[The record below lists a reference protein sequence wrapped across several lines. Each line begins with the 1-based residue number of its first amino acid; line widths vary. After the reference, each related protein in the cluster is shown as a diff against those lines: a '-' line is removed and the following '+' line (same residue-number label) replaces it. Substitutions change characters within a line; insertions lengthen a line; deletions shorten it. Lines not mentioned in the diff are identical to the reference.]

1 MYLSKPCH
9 GKMTFPNL
17 TFVWLYPHRPK
28 NSAYFRCTCS
38 VDRHVNYTWSP
49 CRKLMITW
57 LAIYIRIKESF
68 FEDYEMII
76 LVRPWSNPTKPE
88 GLIDRFEM
96 LMKCIVRKYSIKL
109 WTPLDTWR
117 YLTSIYFGFLIHSK
131 VYLVRV
137 HICIFM
143 AAVES
148 LSCNWSLAFAAK

>member
-68 FEDYEMII
+68 FEDYEVII

-96 LMKCIVRKYSIKL
+96 LMKCIGLYVTNLNRTYKAMNTTGYMAVLDKYIL
-109 WTPLDTWR
+109 WLLNTL
-117 YLTSIYFGFLIHSK
+117 
-131 VYLVRV
+131 
-137 HICIFM
+137 
-143 AAVES
+143 ES
-148 LSCNWSLAFAAK
+148 LFGSPSYMYIYGCCWIVKL